1 MVPPTGFEV
10 AYVDPDGDEVWLLWP
25 EGGRVRSHAPDF
37 FARKAD
43 GTGVVSV
50 AEPLDGG

>member
-1 MVPPTGFEV
+1 MDFDPTVVEF
-10 AYVDPDGDEVWLLWP
+10 AAQPFWLLWP

-50 AEPLDGG
+50 TEPLDGG

>member
-1 MVPPTGFEV
+1 MDFDPTVV
-10 AYVDPDGDEVWLLWP
+10 AFAGQPFWLFWP

-43 GTGVVSV
+43 GTGVVVDCRPASQ
-50 AEPLDGG
+50 